1 MIVRRNGE
9 LMLTKEDAMRYLR
22 FAVDDAMTERNIM
35 DMPKDARLVV
45 YLCGRK
51 PVTVAVWSYL
61 QDTQGNPSRIDDV
74 EAEELAGDLLNEHAF
89 FGDVAELPIAD
100 FVI

>member
-1 MIVRRNGE
+1 MI
-9 LMLTKEDAMRYLR
+9 TKEQAMQYLR
-22 FAVDDAMTERNIM
+22 FAVDDALTERNIM
-35 DMPKDARLVV
+35 DMPENARLVV

-61 QDTQGNPSRIDDV
+61 PDTRLDEM
-74 EAEELAGDLLNEHAF
+74 EAEEFAGDLLNEHAF